1 MWIGH
6 QIRAVV
12 PLGDDVGEE
21 AGSRAPVAGTAVTP
35 LRGQTAPSLSL
46 LVCEMGTVA
55 GQ

>member
-1 MWIGH
+1 MWISR

-21 AGSRAPVAGTAVTP
+21 AGSRAPAIGTAVTP
-35 LRGQTAPSLSL
+35 SHGQTAPSLSL
-46 LVCEMGTVA
+46 FVCEMGTVA